1 MPNLYL
7 ALTHYPVVNKH
18 GDTIASAV
26 TSLDLHDLSR
36 LSVTYGLTNFY
47 VVTPLSDQRDLI
59 QRIVSHWTQGCGA
72 QYNPARR
79 TALETIR
86 MAASLTEAANDIAR
100 LEREYPKT
108 VATCARCIPGNV
120 SFSRLRAMMQN
131 GRPYLLIFGTAWG
144 LSQQA
149 IADADY
155 VLEPVK
161 GASEYNHLSVRSA
174 AAIIVDRLLA
184 DEQACGSTRDH
195 RL

>member
-7 ALTHYPVVNKH
+7 ALTHHPVVNKH

-26 TSLDLHDLSR
+26 TSLDLHDISR
-36 LSVTYGLTNFY
+36 LSVTYGLANFY
-47 VVTPLSDQRDLI
+47 VVTPLSDQQELI
-59 QRIVSHWTQGCGA
+59 RRIVSHWTRGCGA

-79 TALETIR
+79 AALETIR
-86 MAASLTEAANDIAR
+86 ITASLTAAADDIAR
-100 LEREYPKT
+100 LERGYPKT

-120 SFSRLRAMMQN
+120 SFKRLRAMLQN

-144 LSQQA
+144 LSPQA

-174 AAIIVDRLLA
+174 AAIIVDRLLV
-184 DEQACGSTRDH
+184 DESACRFTG
-195 RL
+195 